1 MGLLAFVYRTP
12 DGVDCTNGGL
22 SSRHER
28 MVIINV
34 DGPFE
39 PTDDAPAC
47 WLVPGAFPGTVKVVV
62 HDPNGERPP
71 RGMMGGNFL
80 STSDSR
86 FSQTIEAITSR
97 RWYGAVAIHDRFE

>member
-12 DGVDCTNGGL
+12 DGVDCTNNGL
-22 SSRHER
+22 SYQFER
-28 MVIINV
+28 MTVMNA

-39 PTDDAPAC
+39 PTVDAPAC
-47 WLVPGAFPGTVKVVV
+47 WLVEGAYPGTVKVVV

-86 FSQTIEAITSR
+86 FSQAIAAITSR
-97 RWYGAVAIHDRFE
+97 NWYGAVPIHDRFE